1 MVLALSQ
8 SAEPHPQ
15 LPSLFAEVPSIIL
28 QGSTSGR
35 EQVLDVTSQTIPVP
49 FPLPLLVQAVLPHIQ
64 AVLFS
69 AWLAADLFVIL
80 HAEAVMPD
88 ARNLSSLLHALSAAM
103 QYIPVVS
110 DPVQAVLPHMQAV
123 WFSA

>member
-1 MVLALSQ
+1 MILQADAVMPDARNVPSLLHLLSAAMQNIPVVLALSQ
-8 SAEPHPQ
+8 SAEPHLQ
-15 LPSLFAEVPSIIL
+15 LPSSFAEVPSVIL

-69 AWLAADLFVIL
+69 A
-80 HAEAVMPD
+80 
-88 ARNLSSLLHALSAAM
+88 
-103 QYIPVVS
+103 
-110 DPVQAVLPHMQAV
+110 
-123 WFSA
+123 